1 MGHFGFQVRS
11 CPEEAKGEALELLY
25 RRVPVVLRDRLILQV
40 LDEDQRG
47 EIDLSGLW
55 IAQKRGGRIAGAML
69 TQPLAGKVVAVWA
82 PEVRTTWRRGDL
94 AAALI
99 KEALAAFEVRGFR
112 LAQAV
117 LDDSAGPRAGRDL
130 EKGGMPRITE
140 LIYLERDTV
149 TSLEPAVVKPDQLR
163 MANQSQVSGAV
174 RSVELRCAGFAWR
187 PFESALEPEF
197 RSVLQASYAGVWTC
211 PSSTV
216 LVRWMMSWKATGPQ
230 VASWLK
236 GGDSVDFMGIRR
248 PRQSDPSRRFP
259 AEECGR

>member
-1 MGHFGFQVRS
+1 MGRFGFQVRS
-11 CPEEAKGEALELLY
+11 CPEEARGEALELLY

-99 KEALAAFEVRGFR
+99 KEALAAFEARGFR
-112 LAQAV
+112 LVQAV

-140 LIYLERDTV
+140 LIYLERDTA

-163 MANQSQVSGAV
+163 MANQS
-174 RSVELRCAGFAWR
+174 RSVWSGQVCRTSLCGVCVATLRVSPRARVSLGVTGELRGKSGHARARRCSFAG
-187 PFESALEPEF
+187 
-197 RSVLQASYAGVWTC
+197 
-211 PSSTV
+211 
-216 LVRWMMSWKATGPQ
+216 
-230 VASWLK
+230 
-236 GGDSVDFMGIRR
+236 
-248 PRQSDPSRRFP
+248 
-259 AEECGR
+259 